1 MSTNIICHSS
11 SAGSSDGGSSGN
23 SARTPNQAPKP
34 NEPSKRGRAKTR
46 RDNEQLIL
54 QAAECIF
61 AEHGFKGAT
70 TSQIAKKAKLPKAN
84 LHYYFPTKEAL
95 YRKVIDRIFNI
106 WLEAASAFDDCEE
119 PADAFTCY
127 ISKKMDISRNHPMGS
142 KVWANEILHKAPVIH
157 DYMQTT
163 LRDWTDN
170 RVKIIQGWIDD
181 GKMAP
186 VNPKFLLYMIWA
198 TTQHYADF
206 NYQINTLNNGAP
218 LTDEQFEEAKAQ
230 AIKIILTGIGIPVG
244 TDRSTDATPCKSGEV
259 PL

>member
-1 MSTNIICHSS
+1 MNRKIIGNSS
-11 SAGSSDGGSSGN
+11 GGSDPANTAGSAG
-23 SARTPNQAPKP
+23 QAQKP
-34 NEPSKRGRAKTR
+34 NEQARSGRAQVR
-46 RDNEQLIL
+46 RENEFLLL

-95 YRKVIDRIFNI
+95 YRKVIDRIFSI
-106 WLEAASAFDDCEE
+106 WLEAAGAFDEYDE
-119 PADAFTCY
+119 PADALSCY
-127 ISKKMDISRNHPMGS
+127 ISQKMDISRNHPMGS

-157 DYMQTT
+157 DYMETT

-170 RVKIIQGWIDD
+170 RVLIIQGWIDA

-206 NYQINTLNNGAP
+206 SYQINTLNDGTP

-230 AIKIILTGIGIPVG
+230 TIKIILTGIGIAVG
-244 TDRSTDATPCKSGEV
+244 TDHSTDAKPCKSGEV